1 MSNCAIIL
9 AGGEGKRMKSNK
21 PKTLSEVLGKPML
34 WWVMSALK
42 KAGIDDICVVK
53 GFRKECIEEYL
64 STLDFEVESVFQA
77 ERLGTGHAVMMA
89 KDFLKAHDG
98 NVVILNGD
106 APFMTAETIEKSL
119 EQHISSGA
127 AATVISARVDDPAGY
142 GRIVRDDSG
151 SLKAIVEHKDADEAT
166 RAIDEVNSGGY
177 WFDCQLL
184 LSVLDRI
191 RSGGFDITEAD
202 LIHEGAT
209 INTVGRMHM
218 VKAFVK
224 KGYAKTEAEAF
235 EKYIDDD
242 GEFFV
247 KKFSLTPEDSI
258 ELIHRSGGIAIFAHP
273 AQAADTEEEL
283 FELSNRLKAAGID
296 GMECLYSRYTPAET
310 EMCFKIARELD
321 ILPSGGSDFHGE
333 NKPDVRLGVVS
344 GGDGYIPYEYLE
356 RLKGKRS

>member
-9 AGGEGKRMKSNK
+9 AGGEGKRMKSDK

-53 GFRKECIEEYL
+53 GFKKECIEEYL

-89 KDFLKAHDG
+89 KDFLASHDG

-127 AATVISARVDDPAGY
+127 AATVISARVDDPTGY

-151 SLKAIVEHKDADEAT
+151 NLKAIVEHKDADEAT

-191 RSGGFDITEAD
+191 KSDNAAGEYYLPDAIALLLSDGK
-202 LIHEGAT
+202 
-209 INTVGRMHM
+209 TVGAYTAECSDAVLGANDPAQLEELNQIARD
-218 VKAFVK
+218 
-224 KGYAKTEAEAF
+224 KGY
-235 EKYIDDD
+235 
-242 GEFFV
+242 
-247 KKFSLTPEDSI
+247 S
-258 ELIHRSGGIAIFAHP
+258 
-273 AQAADTEEEL
+273 
-283 FELSNRLKAAGID
+283 
-296 GMECLYSRYTPAET
+296 C
-310 EMCFKIARELD
+310 
-321 ILPSGGSDFHGE
+321 
-333 NKPDVRLGVVS
+333 
-344 GGDGYIPYEYLE
+344 
-356 RLKGKRS
+356 

>member
-9 AGGEGKRMKSNK
+9 AGGEGKRMKSDK

-53 GFRKECIEEYL
+53 GFKKECIEEYL

-89 KDFLKAHDG
+89 KDFLASHDG

-119 EQHISSGA
+119 EQHTSSGA
-127 AATVISARVDDPAGY
+127 AATVISARVDDPTGY

-151 SLKAIVEHKDADEAT
+151 NLKAIVEHKDADEAT

-191 RSGGFDITEAD
+191 KSDNAAGEYYLPDAIALLLSDGK
-202 LIHEGAT
+202 
-209 INTVGRMHM
+209 TVG
-218 VKAFVK
+218 A
-224 KGYAKTEAEAF
+224 YTAECSDAVLGAN
-235 EKYIDDD
+235 D
-242 GEFFV
+242 
-247 KKFSLTPEDSI
+247 
-258 ELIHRSGGIAIFAHP
+258 P
-273 AQAADTEEEL
+273 AQLEEL
-283 FELSNRLKAAGID
+283 NQ
-296 GMECLYSRYTPAET
+296 
-310 EMCFKIARELD
+310 IARE
-321 ILPSGGSDFHGE
+321 
-333 NKPDVRLGVVS
+333 K
-344 GGDGYIPYEYLE
+344 GY
-356 RLKGKRS
+356 SC

>member
-9 AGGEGKRMKSNK
+9 AGGEGKRMKSDK

-53 GFRKECIEEYL
+53 GFKKECIEEYL

-89 KDFLKAHDG
+89 KDFLASHDG

-119 EQHISSGA
+119 EQHTASGA
-127 AATVISARVDDPAGY
+127 AATVISARVDDPTGY

-151 SLKAIVEHKDADEAT
+151 NLKAIVEHKDADEAT

-184 LSVLDRI
+184 LSVLGRI
-191 RSGGFDITEAD
+191 KSDNAAGEYYLPDAIALLLSDGK
-202 LIHEGAT
+202 
-209 INTVGRMHM
+209 TVGAYTAECSDAVLGANDPAQLEELNQIARD
-218 VKAFVK
+218 
-224 KGYAKTEAEAF
+224 KGY
-235 EKYIDDD
+235 
-242 GEFFV
+242 
-247 KKFSLTPEDSI
+247 S
-258 ELIHRSGGIAIFAHP
+258 
-273 AQAADTEEEL
+273 
-283 FELSNRLKAAGID
+283 
-296 GMECLYSRYTPAET
+296 C
-310 EMCFKIARELD
+310 
-321 ILPSGGSDFHGE
+321 
-333 NKPDVRLGVVS
+333 
-344 GGDGYIPYEYLE
+344 
-356 RLKGKRS
+356 

>member
-9 AGGEGKRMKSNK
+9 AGGEGKRMKSDK

-89 KDFLKAHDG
+89 KDFLASHDG

-119 EQHISSGA
+119 EQHIASGA
-127 AATVISARVDDPAGY
+127 AATVISARVDDPTGY
-142 GRIVRDDSG
+142 GRIVRDGSG
-151 SLKAIVEHKDADEAT
+151 NLKAIVEHKDADEAT

-191 RSGGFDITEAD
+191 KSDNAAGEYYLPDAIALLLSDGK
-202 LIHEGAT
+202 
-209 INTVGRMHM
+209 TVG
-218 VKAFVK
+218 A
-224 KGYAKTEAEAF
+224 YTAECSDAVLGAN
-235 EKYIDDD
+235 D
-242 GEFFV
+242 
-247 KKFSLTPEDSI
+247 
-258 ELIHRSGGIAIFAHP
+258 P
-273 AQAADTEEEL
+273 AQLEEL
-283 FELSNRLKAAGID
+283 NQ
-296 GMECLYSRYTPAET
+296 
-310 EMCFKIARELD
+310 IARE
-321 ILPSGGSDFHGE
+321 
-333 NKPDVRLGVVS
+333 K
-344 GGDGYIPYEYLE
+344 GY
-356 RLKGKRS
+356 SC

>member
-9 AGGEGKRMKSNK
+9 AGGEGKRMKSDK

-53 GFRKECIEEYL
+53 GFKKECIEEYL

-89 KDFLKAHDG
+89 KDFLASHDG

-119 EQHISSGA
+119 EQHLASGA

-151 SLKAIVEHKDADEAT
+151 NLKAIVEHKDADEAT

-191 RSGGFDITEAD
+191 KSDNAAGEYYLPDAIALLLSDGK
-202 LIHEGAT
+202 
-209 INTVGRMHM
+209 TVGAYTAECSDAVLGANDPAQLEELNQIARD
-218 VKAFVK
+218 
-224 KGYAKTEAEAF
+224 KGY
-235 EKYIDDD
+235 
-242 GEFFV
+242 
-247 KKFSLTPEDSI
+247 S
-258 ELIHRSGGIAIFAHP
+258 
-273 AQAADTEEEL
+273 
-283 FELSNRLKAAGID
+283 
-296 GMECLYSRYTPAET
+296 C
-310 EMCFKIARELD
+310 
-321 ILPSGGSDFHGE
+321 
-333 NKPDVRLGVVS
+333 
-344 GGDGYIPYEYLE
+344 
-356 RLKGKRS
+356 